1 MFKNRLDWNSSGFLF
16 EEQEGRERKDLTET
30 TSIKKEVWHELR
42 EDKTAD
48 VSALLPPPSTTKKTS
63 PDEFV
68 F

>member
-1 MFKNRLDWNSSGFLF
+1 MSYGLLF

-30 TSIKKEVWHELR
+30 TSIKKEIGHLSLG
-42 EDKTAD
+42 KID
-48 VSALLPPPSTTKKTS
+48 VSALLRPPSAGKKSS